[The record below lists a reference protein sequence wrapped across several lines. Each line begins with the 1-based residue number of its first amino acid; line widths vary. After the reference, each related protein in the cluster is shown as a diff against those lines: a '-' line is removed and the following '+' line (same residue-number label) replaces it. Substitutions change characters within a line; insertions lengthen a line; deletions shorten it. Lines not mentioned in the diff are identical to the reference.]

1 MTDKFT
7 GRSRGFGFVTY
18 ESPATAT
25 QAIAAMNGKV
35 CGARERVSLRVSL
48 AYLGMGSLRV
58 GVATAKYLPGARIAH
73 ADSAP
78 CCARGHHENARISAA
93 RGPYAC
99 VILFMHVFMPS
110 STANPAF
117 FFLTQEL
124 DGRVITCNNARQMV
138 ERPEGLL

>member
-58 GVATAKYLPGARIAH
+58 GVAAAKYLPGARIAH

-78 CCARGHHENARISAA
+78 CCARGATTQCAHFGGARS
-93 RGPYAC
+93 YAC
-99 VILFMHVFMPS
+99 IILFMHVFMPS
-110 STANPAF
+110 STLNPAIF
-117 FFLTQEL
+117 F
-124 DGRVITCNNARQMV
+124 
-138 ERPEGLL
+138 